1 MALLR
6 TGHILIQWEERSQES
21 DHMAYDSRT
30 NRMRR
35 QEAVGMDE
43 LVKQFIKEMR
53 LDKGMNRQ
61 RLVQVWNEVTGASG
75 YTLSVNFDKGVLYCT
90 ISSSVVR
97 NQLYFQRE
105 AIVGQMNEVLR
116 NDDMFI
122 WDWQQGSCIKTLVLR

>member
-1 MALLR
+1 
-6 TGHILIQWEERSQES
+6 
-21 DHMAYDSRT
+21 MAYDSRT

-75 YTLSVNFDKGVLYCT
+75 YTLSVNFDKGVLYCP

>member
-1 MALLR
+1 
-6 TGHILIQWEERSQES
+6 
-21 DHMAYDSRT
+21 MAYDSRT

-35 QEAVGMDE
+35 QEAVGMSE

-61 RLVQVWNEVTGASG
+61 RLVKAWNEVTGASG
-75 YTLSVNFDKGVLYCT
+75 YTLDMNFDKGVLYCS

-97 NQLYFQRE
+97 NQLYFQRD
-105 AIVGQMNEVLR
+105 AIVNQMNEVLGK
-116 NDDMFI
+116 DDMFI